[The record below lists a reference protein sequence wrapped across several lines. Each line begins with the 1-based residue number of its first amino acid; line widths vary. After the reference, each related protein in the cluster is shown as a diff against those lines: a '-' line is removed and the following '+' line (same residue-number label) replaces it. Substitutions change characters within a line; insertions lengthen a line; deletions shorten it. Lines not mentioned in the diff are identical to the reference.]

1 MTKFIAQIFVNAVAI
16 FLADYLIPGFIFTG
30 DILTLFIAGLI
41 LGLINVILR
50 PILRFVSTPF
60 IIISLGFFLI
70 IINIGLLWLLEYLV
84 DELTIT
90 GIWAYF
96 WGVVIISFVNIVFGT
111 GRKKKKD

>member
-16 FLADYLIPGFIFTG
+16 FLADYLIPGFDFSG

-50 PILRFVSTPF
+50 PILRFISAPF
-60 IIISLGFFLI
+60 ILLSLGLFLI

-90 GIWAYF
+90 GIWSYV
-96 WGVVIISFVNIVFGT
+96 WGVMIISVVNLVFGT